1 MGQQPKSLKERRKMS
16 KEKSEEGNWEE
27 LGTQQIHLDEEGDT
41 VIGTLLSVEKSILDV
56 NVYHIK
62 EEGGGKEVILLG
74 STGLDKKMAEVEVD
88 TRIKIVL
95 NAVVPTRSGFKFKD
109 YRVFV

>member
-1 MGQQPKSLKERRKMS
+1 MS
-16 KEKSEEGNWEE
+16 KEKSEEDDWKEI
-27 LGTQQIHLDEEGDT
+27 GTQQIHLDEERDA
-41 VIGTLLSVEKSILDV
+41 VVGTLLLVEKSILDV

-62 EEGGGKEVILLG
+62 EEESGKEVILLG
-74 STGLDKKMAEVEVD
+74 SMGLDKKMVGVKEN

-95 NAVVPTRSGFKFKD
+95 NAVVPTRSGFRFKD

>member
-1 MGQQPKSLKERRKMS
+1 MS
-16 KEKSEEGNWEE
+16 KEESEKGEWKE

-56 NVYHIK
+56 NVYHIE
-62 EEGGGKEVILLG
+62 EEGSGKEVILLG
-74 STGLDKKMAEVEVD
+74 STGLDKKMAEVKED

-95 NAVVPTRSGFKFKD
+95 NAVVPTRSGFRFKD

>member
-1 MGQQPKSLKERRKMS
+1 MS
-16 KEKSEEGNWEE
+16 KKESEEGDWEE
-27 LGTQQIHLDEEGDT
+27 VGAQQIHLDEKGDT
-41 VIGTLLSVEKSILDV
+41 VIGTLLLVEKSILDV

-62 EEGGGKEVILLG
+62 EEESGKEVILLG
-74 STGLDKKMAEVEVD
+74 STGLDKKMAGIEID

>member
-1 MGQQPKSLKERRKMS
+1 M
-16 KEKSEEGNWEE
+16 KEKSEKDEWEE

-41 VIGTLLSVEKSILDV
+41 VIGTLLLVEKSILDV

-62 EEGGGKEVILLG
+62 EEESGKEVILLG
-74 STGLDKKMAEVEVD
+74 STGLDRKMTEVKVD

-95 NAVVPTRSGFKFKD
+95 NAIVPTRGGFKFKD

>member
-1 MGQQPKSLKERRKMS
+1 MS
-16 KEKSEEGNWEE
+16 KEKSEEGDWEE
-27 LGTQQIHLDEEGDT
+27 LGTQQIHLDEEGDAI
-41 VIGTLLSVEKSILDV
+41 VGTLLLVEKSILDV

-62 EEGGGKEVILLG
+62 EEESGKEVILLG
-74 STGLDKKMAEVEVD
+74 SMGLDKKMAEVEVD

>member
-1 MGQQPKSLKERRKMS
+1 MP
-16 KEKSEEGNWEE
+16 KEKSEEGEWKE

-41 VIGTLLSVEKSILDV
+41 VIGTLLLVEKSILDV
-56 NVYHIK
+56 NVYHIE
-62 EEGGGKEVILLG
+62 EEGSGKEVILLG
-74 STGLDKKMAEVEVD
+74 SMGLDKKMAGVEVD

-95 NAVVPTRSGFKFKD
+95 NTIVPTRSGFKFKD